1 MLSLRIA
8 LLGGAMWGVRRGQK
22 REETSESGRG
32 AEKEATEKTPL
43 GNRVQYGRPVHLFY
57 KRAVNGIAAFLSYR
71 PSHEI
76 LSQ

>member
-1 MLSLRIA
+1 
-8 LLGGAMWGVRRGQK
+8 MWGVSRGQK

-32 AEKEATEKTPL
+32 AEKEATEETPL
-43 GNRVQYGRPVHLFY
+43 GDRVQYGRPVHLFY